1 MSLLVSLYAAI
12 LFFILVPGVLLRL
25 PPKGGKLAV
34 AAVHALVF
42 GLIYHFTHKLV
53 WRAGVSLEGFEALEV
68 SAPGQKEGMKH
79 DDKKKEGMKHDDM
92 KKGGDDEEE

>member
-25 PPKGGKLAV
+25 PPKGGKFTV

-68 SAPGQKEGMKH
+68 SAPGQKDGMKK
-79 DDKKKEGMKHDDM
+79 DGMKKEGMKHDDM
-92 KKGGDDEEE
+92 KQDNEEEE

>member
-12 LFFILVPGVLLRL
+12 LFFVLVPGVLLSIPR
-25 PPKGGKLAV
+25 KGSKLVV

-53 WRAGVSLEGFEALEV
+53 WRLGVSLEGFEAPEV
-68 SAPGQKEGMKH
+68 SAPKESMK
-79 DDKKKEGMKHDDM
+79 ENM
-92 KKGGDDEEE
+92 EEEKEEKGE